1 MTAVVSKYYKGI
13 SAERRKKEFFK
24 AVGFE
29 PRQVKFQSMGAIPL
43 EIRYSL
49 VLENGFEPKNP
60 L

>member
-29 PRQVKFQSMGAIPL
+29 PRQVK
-43 EIRYSL
+43 
-49 VLENGFEPKNP
+49 ENGICCELKI
-60 L
+60 

>member
-29 PRQVKFQSMGAIPL
+29 PRQVKQRKDFYKSGYK
-43 EIRYSL
+43 E
-49 VLENGFEPKNP
+49 FF
-60 L
+60 